1 MAEAKKQ
8 KHFVLV
14 HGSNHGAWCW
24 YKVKPRLEAAGHRV
38 TAMDLAASGI
48 NMKKIQD
55 VRSFYEY
62 NEPLLEI
69 LASLSADEKVIL
81 VGHSFGGLSVA
92 LAADKF
98 PHKISVAIFLTAFM
112 PDTKHQPSYV
122 VERFSESIPREERLD
137 TQYSIIDKSNP
148 SRMSILFGHKF
159 LTLKLYQLSPPEI
172 FLSNITLTCLDIFHH
187 KSIIIFSGK
196 IDLELAKMLVKPG
209 LLFTDELSKAN
220 EFSNEGYGSVKR
232 DFVGS
237 DKDNCIPKE
246 FQQWMI
252 QNNPVNEV
260 MAIKGA
266 DHMAMLS
273 KPQPLSD
280 CFSQIAHKYA

>member
-1 MAEAKKQ
+1 MELTEKVKKMTEAKKQ

-137 TQYSIIDKSNP
+137 TQYSIIDESNP

-159 LTLKLYQLSPPEI
+159 LTLKLYQLSPPE
-172 FLSNITLTCLDIFHH
+172 
-187 KSIIIFSGK
+187 
-196 IDLELAKMLVKPG
+196 DLELAKMLVRPG

-220 EFSNEGYGSVKR
+220 KFSNEGYGSVKR
-232 DFVGS
+232 VFVGS
-237 DKDNCIPKE
+237 EKDDCIPKE